1 MAVKTDWKAQRKLFS
16 EREQVLCAFAEK
28 LTLHP
33 SATTPADLDLLREQ
47 GLSDGAITEVV
58 HVVGYFNHINRV
70 ADALGVD
77 REGFMHD
84 GGASTTPSAES

>member
-1 MAVKTDWKAQRKLFS
+1 M
-16 EREQVLCAFAEK
+16 AEK
-28 LTLHP
+28 WTLHP
-33 SATTPADLDLLREQ
+33 TTTTPADLDLLRGQ

-77 REGFMHD
+77 REGFMND
-84 GGASTTPSAES
+84 GGTSTP